1 MRIDDLKTDL
11 GKHLFLYS
19 PLRKFETPPEL
30 TQEIAEAFCLREGLP
45 VPLLSRDSSGI
56 DIVELVLPADQDDDL
71 TLYTKFNS
79 SFKTHGMKPPLLSVI
94 QDDTNSN

>member
-1 MRIDDLKTDL
+1 MRIEDLKTDL
-11 GKHLFLYS
+11 GKHLFTYS
-19 PLRKFETPPEL
+19 PLRKHEMSLEL

-45 VPLLSRDSSGI
+45 MPLLSRDGSGI
-56 DIVELVLPADQDDDL
+56 AIVELVLPAEQDDDL

-79 SFKTHGMKPPLLSVI
+79 SFKTHGFKPPLLSVI